1 LRASPTR
8 VYKVRNAAKVR
19 ITIGM
24 EVTTD
29 AVISP
34 IKVEVPISDRL
45 AYELMIAIEKPGESL
60 LS

>member
-1 LRASPTR
+1 
-8 VYKVRNAAKVR
+8 VRNAAKVR